1 MSFQKRSNYLTF
13 ICLYQKFSYLCD
25 SKKEQEELLQT
36 TKTKTKKMKGKIMK
50 KATATTTTTK
60 TTKEKME
67 ETTATTSKEGKEMK
81 DTKTLEQKLQALEEA
96 KKALKEQINEQKKAE
111 RLEAQVKD
119 KVANLLERFARI
131 GVQLVANA
139 DAIYKGADEDNSELH
154 YISLKL
160 NDCMVDLVP
169 VFARYEIDLD
179 ELRLNVK
186 PLATATTERTQR
198 PHRTLSELGVKD
210 GAIVVHISTGG
221 EYVVSNDKILY
232 NDNEMALSKVASIL
246 KNGQSRSG
254 FRDFRLKECNECLA
268 DMAV

>member
-1 MSFQKRSNYLTF
+1 
-13 ICLYQKFSYLCD
+13 
-25 SKKEQEELLQT
+25 
-36 TKTKTKKMKGKIMK
+36 MKGKIMK
-50 KATATTTTTK
+50 KA
-60 TTKEKME
+60 
-67 ETTATTSKEGKEMK
+67 TATTSKEGKEMK

-111 RLEAQVKD
+111 RLEAQIED
-119 KVANLLERFARI
+119 KVVNLLERFAQM
-131 GVQLVANA
+131 GVQLIANA
-139 DAIYKGADEDNSELH
+139 GTIAEGTNNEDLRNLSDGISKGFEA
-154 YISLKL
+154 L
-160 NDCMVDLVP
+160 NTT
-169 VFARYEIDLD
+169 FETFEIDLQKLKD
-179 ELRLNVK
+179 NVK
-186 PLATATTERTQR
+186 PLTTATTGRTQR

>member
-1 MSFQKRSNYLTF
+1 M
-13 ICLYQKFSYLCD
+13 
-25 SKKEQEELLQT
+25 KES
-36 TKTKTKKMKGKIMK
+36 TKTATKVAKNET
-50 KATATTTTTK
+50 KATAKATETATAK
-60 TTKEKME
+60 NQVKEVEQVKEMKE
-67 ETTATTSKEGKEMK
+67 MKDNVTATTETTTSKTSKEVKEMK
-81 DTKTLEQKLQALEEA
+81 DTKSLIDQLFELED
-96 KKALKEQINEQKKAE
+96 KKKTLKEQLAEQKRAE

-186 PLATATTERTQR
+186 PLATAKTERTQR

-210 GAIVVHISTGG
+210 GATVVHISSGN
-221 EYVVSNDKILY
+221 EYIVSNDKILY
-232 NDNEMALSKVASIL
+232 NDKETSLSKVASIL

-254 FRDFRLKECNECLA
+254 FRDFRLKDCSECLA
-268 DMAV
+268 DMPSIM

>member
-1 MSFQKRSNYLTF
+1 M
-13 ICLYQKFSYLCD
+13 
-25 SKKEQEELLQT
+25 KES
-36 TKTKTKKMKGKIMK
+36 TKTATKVAKNET
-50 KATATTTTTK
+50 KATAKATETATAK
-60 TTKEKME
+60 NQVKEVKELKEDKAMQEVKEME
-67 ETTATTSKEGKEMK
+67 ENVTATTETTTSKTSKEVKEMK
-81 DTKTLEQKLQALEEA
+81 DTKTLEQKLQELEDA
-96 KKALKEQINEQKKAE
+96 KKALKEQLNEQKRAE

-186 PLATATTERTQR
+186 PLATAKTERTQR

-210 GAIVVHISTGG
+210 GATVVHISSGN
-221 EYVVSNDKILY
+221 EYIVSNDKILY
-232 NDNEMALSKVASIL
+232 NDKETSLSKVASIL

-254 FRDFRLKECNECLA
+254 FRDFRLKDCSECLA
-268 DMAV
+268 DMPSIM